1 MNSYTLPTSLTVC
14 GHEYKIRTDYRDIIN
29 LMIALVDPDL
39 DDDTKIYVFF
49 KILFLDPVLPAH
61 TEQAYKAGMDFIGAG
76 IKDSGAPSPRL
87 MDWEQDAPLI
97 MPAINKV
104 AGKEVRAVE
113 YMHWWTFLGLYMEI
127 GESQFAT
134 VINIRQKLQKHKP
147 LEKHE
152 KEYYRQNKAVVDL
165 KKKISSEDLDALD
178 ELIGWRDDDDQS

>member
-1 MNSYTLPTSLTVC
+1 
-14 GHEYKIRTDYRDIIN
+14 
-29 LMIALVDPDL
+29 
-39 DDDTKIYVFF
+39 
-49 KILFLDPVLPAH
+49 
-61 TEQAYKAGMDFIGAG
+61 
-76 IKDSGAPSPRL
+76 

-104 AGKEVRAVE
+104 AGREVRAVE

-134 VINIRQKLQKHKP
+134 VINIRQKLQKKKP

-178 ELIGWRDDDDQS
+178 ELIGWRDTE